1 MGDVGY
7 IRHNMKT
14 VKIVNVT
21 KKTILAQEGKIAASL
36 GQRMKG
42 LLGRDGLAADQ
53 ALVLKPC
60 TSIHTCFMRFTI
72 DVLFVDSKM
81 KVIKLIQNIPPFR
94 LSSIAWRSQMAIEL
108 PAGKIAQTNTQ
119 SGDLIQIT

>member
-1 MGDVGY
+1 
-7 IRHNMKT
+7 MKT
-14 VKIVNVT
+14 IQIVNVT
-21 KKTILAQEGKIAASL
+21 KETVVAQEGRIATSL

-72 DVLFVDSKM
+72 DVLFLDKRMRV
-81 KVIKLIQNIPPFR
+81 VKLIHSIPPFR
-94 LSSIAWRSQMAIEL
+94 LSAIAWTSQMAIEL
-108 PAGKIAQTNTQ
+108 PAGKLAKTNTQ
-119 SGDLIQIT
+119 LGDTIEFR